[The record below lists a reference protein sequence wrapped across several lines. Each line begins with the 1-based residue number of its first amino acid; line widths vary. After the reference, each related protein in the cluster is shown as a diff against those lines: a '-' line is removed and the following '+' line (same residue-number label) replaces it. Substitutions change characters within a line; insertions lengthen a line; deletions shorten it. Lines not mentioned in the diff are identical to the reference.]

1 MGRIMS
7 FDYGSK
13 RTGIAISD
21 PLQIIASPYKTCG
34 SSNVINF
41 VKNYLQDNKIDAFVV
56 GFPIDLKSKPTNST
70 RLVKKFVEL
79 LKKTFPLIPVKMIDE
94 RYTSKIASKAILD
107 AGKNKKYRREKSNVD
122 KVSASLILQSYLL
135 NAKL

>member
-41 VKNYLQDNKIDAFVV
+41 VKNYLQDNKIDVFVV

-94 RYTSKIASKAILD
+94 RYTSKIASKAILRRLRICRSNRRNCNR
-107 AGKNKKYRREKSNVD
+107 ACKATLRRRVGKCTPS
-122 KVSASLILQSYLL
+122 
-135 NAKL
+135 

>member
-1 MGRIMS
+1 MS

-21 PLQIIASPYKTCG
+21 PLKIIASPYKTCQ
-34 SSNVINF
+34 SYNLIDF
-41 VKNYLQDNKIDAFVV
+41 VKNYLENNKIDVFVV
-56 GFPIDLKSKPTNST
+56 GFPLNLKSKPTDST

-79 LKKTFPLIPVKMIDE
+79 LKKTFPLIPVKLIDE

-122 KVSASLILQSYLL
+122 KISASLILQSYLL
-135 NAKL
+135 NGKI

>member
-21 PLQIIASPYKTCG
+21 PLKIISSPYKTCKSG
-34 SSNVINF
+34 
-41 VKNYLQDNKIDAFVV
+41 YLIDFIKDYIENNTIDEFVV
-56 GFPIDLKSKPTNST
+56 GFPLNLKSKPTDAT
-70 RLVKKFVEL
+70 RIVKKFVHL
-79 LKKTFPLIPVKMIDE
+79 LKKTFPLIPIKLVDE

-107 AGKNKKYRREKSNVD
+107 AGKNKKYRKEKSNID
-122 KVSASLILQSYLL
+122 KISASLILQSYLA
-135 NAKL
+135 NSKI

>member
-21 PLQIIASPYKTCG
+21 PLKIISSPYKTCK
-34 SSNVINF
+34 SSSVIDFIKHYIN
-41 VKNYLQDNKIDAFVV
+41 NEKIDVFVV
-56 GFPIDLKSKPTNST
+56 GFPLNLKSKPTDAT
-70 RLVKKFVEL
+70 KIVKIFIQL
-79 LKKTFPLIPVKMIDE
+79 LKKTFPLIPVKLIDE

-107 AGKNKKYRREKSNVD
+107 AGKNKKYRREKTNID
-122 KVSASLILQSYLL
+122 KISASLILQSYLF
-135 NAKL
+135 NSKV